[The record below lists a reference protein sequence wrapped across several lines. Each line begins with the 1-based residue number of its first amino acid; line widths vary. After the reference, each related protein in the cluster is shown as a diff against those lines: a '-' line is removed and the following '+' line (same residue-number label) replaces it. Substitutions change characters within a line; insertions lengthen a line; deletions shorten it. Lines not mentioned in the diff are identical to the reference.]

1 MLHPT
6 SPFGLPLDFQT
17 LPEQLKKVGKPQP
30 SKIRAL
36 QLKEEKIFLIPM
48 IFILNNIFCKKEAL
62 HTKPYKLINLNGL
75 LTRHPFRVAFCLCSS
90 LWLWR
95 FGYTSFCAN
104 KSSKYFSN
112 SIYKWGVF
120 LKCFLSGYATHLVG
134 KWHLGFYKWP
144 YVPTNRGFDSA
155 YGFWDG
161 AEDHYDH
168 TRDKVVD
175 FRNGTEP
182 VLDLNGKYAT
192 FEYVKV

>member
-1 MLHPT
+1 M
-6 SPFGLPLDFQT
+6 GALPDNHF
-17 LPEQLKKVGKPQP
+17 
-30 SKIRAL
+30 AL
-36 QLKEEKIFLIPM
+36 LSVYALLYDYGVWFIPHSAYFLN
-48 IFILNNIFCKKEAL
+48 F
-62 HTKPYKLINLNGL
+62 
-75 LTRHPFRVAFCLCSS
+75 
-90 LWLWR
+90 
-95 FGYTSFCAN
+95 
-104 KSSKYFSN
+104 
-112 SIYKWGVF
+112 
-120 LKCFLSGYATHLVG
+120 FLSGYATHLVG

>member
-1 MLHPT
+1 M
-6 SPFGLPLDFQT
+6 GALPDNHF
-17 LPEQLKKVGKPQP
+17 
-30 SKIRAL
+30 AL
-36 QLKEEKIFLIPM
+36 LSVYALLYDYGVWFIPHS
-48 IFILNNIFCKKEAL
+48 AQ
-62 HTKPYKLINLNGL
+62 INLQNTLVIQFTNG
-75 LTRHPFRVAFCLCSS
+75 V
-90 LWLWR
+90 
-95 FGYTSFCAN
+95 
-104 KSSKYFSN
+104 YFLN
-112 SIYKWGVF
+112 F
-120 LKCFLSGYATHLVG
+120 FLSGYATHLVG